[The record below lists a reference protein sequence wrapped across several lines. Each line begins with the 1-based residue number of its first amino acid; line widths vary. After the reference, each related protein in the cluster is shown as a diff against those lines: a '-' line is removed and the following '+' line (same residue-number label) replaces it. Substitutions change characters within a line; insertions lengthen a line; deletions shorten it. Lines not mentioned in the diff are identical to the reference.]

1 MNLFSMPFRVVQAL
15 MLGALLA
22 LGLSACGG
30 GGSAPPTLVRIEI
43 SPLNATKPLGT
54 SQQYVA
60 TAIMSDNSKGDVSAS
75 TTWVSSDTS
84 VASISSAGV
93 ATALKVGK
101 TTISASFQG
110 NTAST
115 DLTVGPATV
124 ASVAVTPVNSSLAKG
139 ASRQFSAMATFT
151 DNSTSDVTATAT
163 WTSSSTSNA
172 TVSNTAGSRGLVT
185 AVAPGLITI
194 SASQSG
200 VIGTTSL
207 TVTAAV
213 LQRIEVTPSASSVAK
228 GNSRQFAA
236 TGVFTDNSTQDLTSA
251 ATWSSSAPSV
261 ASVSNEA
268 ATKGR
273 AKGLEVGSSTIG
285 AAYGGLTG
293 STTLTVS
300 DAVLTGLQ
308 VTPAT
313 SSRPK
318 GATQQFTAIGTFSD
332 QTTSDVTEDE
342 NLVWSSADASIATI
356 SNAAGSS
363 GQARGVTEG
372 STTIT
377 ATSGEFNASASFTV
391 TAAALARIDITPTT
405 PSVPVGTSQQFT
417 ATGVY
422 TDNSSQDFTG
432 VATWSSTDSSVLEVS
447 NSAGTQGL
455 AVAKKLG
462 TATIKASHQGL
473 TGSTD
478 ATVSDATLVAIE
490 VTPPNKNLAKG
501 FSLQYAA
508 TGIYSDDS
516 ARDVTSAATWTSS
529 NTSAA
534 SISNAEGSRGL
545 AQATLTPGSTNIS
558 ASIGSVVGATSLTVT
573 NATVTSGTVTPTDP
587 SLPKGVSRQFIATAN
602 FSDGS
607 TQDVT
612 SQVSWTSSA
621 TDKATVGDS
630 AGTKGQVTAVSEGEA
645 IITATVTNEAAKGAS
660 ASSKVTVTA
669 ATLSSITVTPAEAS
683 AAKGTSRAF
692 KADGL
697 YSDNSVLDITN
708 TVTWSSSNTAVA
720 TVSNATDNQGVALA
734 TGQGT
739 ATITAA
745 LGSVS
750 GTASFTGTAA
760 VLKSLAISPTSASV
774 AAGRSQQYT
783 ATGTYSDGSTQ
794 NLTKAVAWSSGDS
807 TVATISNA
815 ADSAGL
821 ASTSAPGETKIK
833 AASSGISSDEA
844 TLTVTD
850 AVVTG
855 VAVKPANQTIGNKTS
870 LQYTATLTY
879 SDGST
884 VDTREVTWSSSD
896 TAIADISNASGSEG
910 LATAKAQGT
919 VTITATSGGFSGNT
933 QLTVGPAA
941 LQSIKVTGKLT
952 ALPAGY
958 KVQYTATGTYS
969 DASTQ
974 DLSSSVSWLTLNSAV
989 ATVSNDSGSKGVVTT
1004 VALGSTSVVASLGS
1018 VSGNAGV
1025 TVNNATLSSIAVTPS
1040 NPSIAGSSSVQL
1052 TATATFSDGGKLDIT
1067 TQATWASSNT
1077 SAVTVNQSGLA
1088 SGGFFP
1094 GNATV
1099 SASKGSPAVTGQT
1112 TVTHTAF

>member
-1 MNLFSMPFRVVQAL
+1 VKNLFSMPFRVVQAL
-15 MLGALLA
+15 LLGSLLA

-30 GGSAPPTLVRIEI
+30 GDAAPTLQRIEI
-43 SPLNATKPLGT
+43 SPLNVAKPLGT
-54 SQQYVA
+54 SQQYLA
-60 TAIMSDNSKGDVSAS
+60 TAIYSDNSKSDVSAA
-75 TTWVSSDTS
+75 TTWASSDTS
-84 VASISSAGV
+84 VASIASSGL
-93 ATALKVGK
+93 ATTLKLGK
-101 TTISASFQG
+101 TTISAVYQSMA
-110 NTAST
+110 AST
-115 DLTVGPATV
+115 ELTVGAATV
-124 ASVAVTPVNSSLAKG
+124 VSVAVTPTNASLPKG
-139 ASRQFSAMATFT
+139 AGRQYAATATFT

-163 WTSSSTSNA
+163 WASSVASVA
-172 TVSNTAGSRGLVT
+172 TVSNAAGSRGLVT
-185 AVAPGLITI
+185 AVTPGQTTI
-194 SASQSG
+194 SANQGG
-200 VIGTTSL
+200 VIGSTTL
-207 TVTAAV
+207 TVTAAT
-213 LQRIEVTPSASSVAK
+213 LKAIEVTPSAASVAK
-228 GNSRQFAA
+228 GNNRQFAA
-236 TGVFTDNSTQDLTSA
+236 TGVYTDNSTQNLTA
-251 ATWSSSAPSV
+251 VAIWSSSAAAV
-261 ASVSNEA
+261 ASISNEA
-268 ATKGR
+268 ATKGL
-273 AKGLEVGSSTIG
+273 AKGLTVGSSTIA
-285 AAYGGLTG
+285 AAYSGLSG
-293 STTLTVS
+293 ATTLTVS

-308 VTPAT
+308 VTPAS

-318 GATQQFTAIGTFSD
+318 GASQQYTAIGSFSD
-332 QTTSDVTEDE
+332 QSTSDVTADV
-342 NLVWSSADASIATI
+342 VWSSANSAIATI

-363 GQARGVTEG
+363 GQARGVAEG

-377 ATSGEFNASASFTV
+377 ATSGEHSASAAFTV
-391 TAAALARIDITPTT
+391 TAAVLARIDITPAT

-422 TDNSSQDFTG
+422 TDNSSQDFTT

-462 TATIKASHQGL
+462 TASVKASHQGL

-478 ATVSDATLVAIE
+478 ATVSDASLTAIE

-501 FSLQYAA
+501 FSLQYTA

-516 ARDVTSAATWTSS
+516 VRDVTQSVTWASS
-529 NTSAA
+529 NATAA

-545 AQATLTPGSTNIS
+545 AQATLNPGSTNIS

-573 NATVTSGTVTPTDP
+573 NATVTSGSVTPTDP
-587 SLPKGVSRQFIATAN
+587 SLPKGASRQFTATAN

-630 AGTKGQVTAVSEGEA
+630 AATKGQVTAVAEGEA
-645 IITATVTNEAAKGAS
+645 TITATVTNEAASGAA

-683 AAKGTSRAF
+683 AAKGTSRQF
-692 KADGL
+692 KAEGL
-697 YSDNSVLDITN
+697 YSDDSVLDITSS
-708 TVTWSSSNTAVA
+708 VTWSSSNTAIA
-720 TVSNATDNQGVALA
+720 TISNAANSQGKASAVGEGAV
-734 TGQGT
+734 
-739 ATITAA
+739 TITAA

-760 VLKSLAISPTSASV
+760 VLTELTISPMTASV
-774 AAGRSQQYT
+774 AAGRTQQYA

-794 NLTKAVAWSSGDS
+794 TLTKAVTWSSKAP
-807 TVATISNA
+807 TIATISNA

-821 ASTSAPGETKIK
+821 ASSSTAGETKIK
-833 AASSGISSDEA
+833 ATSGSIESVEA

-870 LQYTATLTY
+870 LQFTATLAY
-879 SDGST
+879 SDGSS

-896 TAIADISNASGSEG
+896 SAIADISNAAGSEG

-941 LQSIKVTGKLT
+941 LQSIKVTGKLS

-958 KVQYTATGTYS
+958 KVQYIATGTYS

-974 DLSSSVSWLTLNSAV
+974 DLSNSVSWSTLNSGV
-989 ATVSNDSGSKGVVTT
+989 ATVSNTSGSKGVVTT
-1004 VALGSTSVVASLGS
+1004 VALGSTSVVASLGG

-1025 TVNNATLSSIAVTPS
+1025 TVNSATLSSIAVTPA
-1040 NPSIAGSSSVQL
+1040 NPSIAGSASVQL
-1052 TATATFSDGGKLDIT
+1052 TATASFSDGGKLDIS
-1067 TQATWASSNT
+1067 TQVSWASSNT
-1077 SAVTVNQSGLA
+1077 ATVTVDQSGLA

>member
-1 MNLFSMPFRVVQAL
+1 MPFRVVQAL
-15 MLGALLA
+15 VAGILLA

-43 SPLNATKPLGT
+43 SPLNVTKPLGT
-54 SQQYVA
+54 SQQFVA

-75 TTWVSSDTS
+75 TVWVSSDPS
-84 VASISSAGV
+84 VATISGSGV
-93 ATALKVGK
+93 AIARKLGK
-101 TTISASFQG
+101 TTISANFQG

-115 DLTVGPATV
+115 ELTVGPATV
-124 ASVAVTPVNSSLAKG
+124 ATVAVTPVNSSLPKG

-163 WTSSSTSNA
+163 WTSSSTSTA
-172 TVSNTAGSRGLVT
+172 TVSNAADSRGLVT

-200 VIGTTSL
+200 ATGNTSL
-207 TVTAAV
+207 TVTAAT

-236 TGVFTDNSTQDLTSA
+236 TGVFTDNSTQDLTGA

-261 ASVSNEA
+261 ASVSNEV

-293 STTLTVS
+293 STTLAVS

-318 GATQQFTAIGTFSD
+318 GAIQQFTAIGTFSD
-332 QTTSDVTEDE
+332 QTTGDVTEDE
-342 NLVWSSADASIATI
+342 NLVWSSADSSIASI

-372 STTIT
+372 GTTIT
-377 ATSGEFNASASFTV
+377 ATSGEFTASASFTV

-422 TDNSSQDFTG
+422 TDNSSQDFTK

-462 TATIKASHQGL
+462 AATIKASHQGL

-478 ATVSDATLVAIE
+478 ATVSDASLIAIE

-516 ARDVTSAATWTSS
+516 ARDVTGTATWTSS

-545 AQATLTPGSTNIS
+545 AKATLTPGSTNIS
-558 ASIGSVVGATSLTVT
+558 ASIGGVMGATSLTVT
-573 NATVTSGTVTPTDP
+573 NATVKSGSVTPTDP
-587 SLPKGVSRQFIATAN
+587 TMPKGVSRQFTATVV
-602 FSDGS
+602 FTDGS

-621 TDKATVGDS
+621 TGRATVGDS
-630 AGTKGQVTAVSEGEA
+630 AASKGQVTAVSEGEA
-645 IITATVTNEAAKGAS
+645 TITATVTNDAAKGAS
-660 ASSKVTVTA
+660 ASSKVTVTP
-669 ATLSSITVTPAEAS
+669 ATLGSITVTPATAS
-683 AAKGTSRAF
+683 AAKGNTQNY
-692 KADGL
+692 KAEGL
-697 YSDNSVLDITN
+697 YSDNSVENLTE
-708 TVTWSSSNTAVA
+708 TVTWSSSDTAVA
-720 TVSNATDNQGVALA
+720 TVSNASGTRGVVRAVAQGS
-734 TGQGT
+734 

-760 VLKSLAISPTSASV
+760 VLKALAISPASASV
-774 AAGRSQQYT
+774 AAGRSQQYV
-783 ATGTYSDGSTQ
+783 ATGTYSDDSTQ
-794 NLTKAVAWSSGDS
+794 NLTKVVTWSSKDS

-821 ASTSAPGETKIK
+821 ASTSAPGETEIK
-833 AASSGISSDEA
+833 AVSGGISSDVA
-844 TLTVTD
+844 TLKVTD

-855 VAVKPANQTIGNKTS
+855 VTVKPANQTIGNKTS
-870 LQYTATLTY
+870 LQYTATLAY
-879 SDGST
+879 SDGSS
-884 VDTREVTWSSSD
+884 VDTRKVTWSSSD
-896 TAIADISNASGSEG
+896 TTIADVSNASGSEG
-910 LATAKAQGT
+910 LATAKAQGA
-919 VTITATSGGFSGNT
+919 VTITATSGGFSGST
-933 QLTVGPAA
+933 PLTVGPAA
-941 LQSIKVTGKLT
+941 LQSIKVAGKLT
-952 ALPAGY
+952 TLPVGY
-958 KVQYTATGTYS
+958 KVQYTATGTYT

-974 DLSSSVSWLTLNSAV
+974 DLTSSVSWQTLNGAV

-1004 VALGSTSVVASLGS
+1004 VALGSTSVVASLGG

-1025 TVNNATLSSIAVTPS
+1025 TVTNATLSSIAVTPA
-1040 NPSIAGSSSVQL
+1040 NPRIAGSDSVQL
-1052 TATATFSDGGKLDIT
+1052 TATATFSDGGKLDIS
-1067 TQATWASSNT
+1067 TQVTWASSNT
-1077 SAVTVNQSGLA
+1077 SAVTVDQSGLA